1 VSVFVVDASVV
12 VKWFVPEIH
21 SDAARRLLVLPH
33 VYVAP
38 DLLFAETANTIWKK
52 IRREELTGEEGQQLV
67 ADIGQIAVETVPCR
81 ALAEDAHALA
91 NATGR
96 TVYDSM
102 YVALAV
108 RLNTRSITA
117 DDRLEAALKRIPAVA
132 GHIQLVQTFERD
144 MQAGDDPDASE

>member
-1 VSVFVVDASVV
+1 MSVLVVDASVV

-21 SDAARRLLVLPH
+21 SDAARRLLALPH
-33 VYVAP
+33 EYVAP

-52 IRREELTGEEGQQLV
+52 IRRKELTAEEGQQLV
-67 ADIGQIAVETVPCR
+67 ADIGRIAVEAVSCR
-81 ALAEDAHALA
+81 ALAEDAHVLA

-108 RLNTRSITA
+108 RLGTRSITA
-117 DDRLEAALKRIPAVA
+117 DDRLEAALRNVPAVA

-144 MQAGDDPDASE
+144 VQEREDSARSD

>member
-1 VSVFVVDASVV
+1 MSVFVVDASVV
-12 VKWFVPEIH
+12 IKWFVPEIQ
-21 SDAARRLLVLPH
+21 SAAARRLLALPH
-33 VYVAP
+33 EYVAP

-52 IRREELTGEEGQQLV
+52 IRRKELSAEEGQQLV
-67 ADIGQIAVETVPCR
+67 ADIGRIAVETVSCR

-91 NATGR
+91 DATGR

-117 DDRLEAALKRIPAVA
+117 DDRLEAALRNVPAVA
-132 GHIQLVQTFERD
+132 GHIQLVQTFE
-144 MQAGDDPDASE
+144 PDVEEGEDSARSI